1 MAVSRILPRWAPMAA
16 ITIGQRIFAKRSA
29 DETVLA
35 HEGVHVE
42 QQRRDGWSFYWRY
55 IVSPRRRME
64 YEAEAYAV
72 NYVPLEKSEQRL
84 NLLLRLMKRKD
95 VGALVNACDAGRE
108 GELIFRS
115 IVQHARVKKP
125 IER

>member
-72 NYVPLEKSEQRL
+72 NYVAGASLAWIAKTLSGPLYFWP
-84 NLLLRLMKRKD
+84 
-95 VGALVNACDAGRE
+95 CDRHEAA
-108 GELIFRS
+108 IA
-115 IVQHARVKKP
+115 VMN
-125 IER
+125 